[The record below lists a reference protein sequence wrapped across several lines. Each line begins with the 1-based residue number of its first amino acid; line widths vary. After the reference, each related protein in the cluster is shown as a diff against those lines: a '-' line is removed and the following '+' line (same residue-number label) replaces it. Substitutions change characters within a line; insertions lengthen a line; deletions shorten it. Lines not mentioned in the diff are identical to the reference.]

1 MFSNRF
7 RGLVNLH
14 TAAVL
19 VFSMLLFW
27 VYAHVER
34 LLPFVPLGSGLSLT
48 PYLVCVAVGVLFSA
62 SYLRHISG
70 RYHELNWVDAVRL
83 TTRQVLY
90 MSAAIFAFMFAYKDR
105 SMSRIF
111 VGSYMAFAWVVLL
124 NLNRRLPK
132 MLSNLAFEQGHKAPT
147 IFVGSRQGLTKL
159 KSWTASRELLGLR
172 PLGLVSDL
180 EPPGRNENLP
190 LLGGLADLPRLI
202 DQMGASQ
209 VIVLEIPRTRVE
221 GLFLLETCQ
230 EKGCR
235 LLIYSNLAEQL
246 RHPLVTVLEQGHQ
259 FYMLQEEPL
268 EDPVNR
274 IFKRMFDLAI
284 SVPVVVLLLPPL
296 AILVWLA
303 QLAQSRGRLFFLQ
316 TRTGYGQREFKIIK
330 FRTMHEPR
338 PAANREAEQAK
349 RDDDRIYGIGNF
361 LRRTS
366 LDEIPQFL
374 NVLRGEMSVVGP
386 RPHMVAHDK
395 KFSMSMKAY
404 RTRFFAKP
412 GITGLA
418 QCNGLRGEITEPAL
432 LEQRVRFDITYVS
445 EWSLLLDVQL
455 VIKTFRVLFF
465 PPKTAY

>member
-14 TAAVL
+14 IAAVL
-19 VFSMLLFW
+19 AFAVLLFW
-27 VYAHVER
+27 VYTHVER

-48 PYLVCVAVGVLFSA
+48 PYLVCVGVGILFSG
-62 SYLRHISG
+62 SYLRHISR

-111 VGSYMAFAWVVLL
+111 VGSYMVFAWVVLL
-124 NLNRRLPK
+124 NLNRRLPRV
-132 MLSNLAFEQGHKAPT
+132 LSNLAFAQGHKAPT
-147 IFVGSRQGLTKL
+147 IFVGNRQSLGKL
-159 KSWTASRELLGLR
+159 KSWLASRKLLGLL
-172 PLGLVSDL
+172 PLGLVSDR
-180 EPPGRNENLP
+180 EAPGKTEDLP

-209 VIVLEIPRTRVE
+209 VIALEIPGTRVE

-235 LLIYSNLAEQL
+235 LLIFSNLAEQL
-246 RHPLVTVLEQGHQ
+246 RHPLVTVEEQGHQ

-274 IFKRMFDLAI
+274 LFKRAFDLAI
-284 SVPVVVLLLPPL
+284 SVPVVILLMPPMMV
-296 AILVWLA
+296 LVWLA
-303 QLAQSRGRLFFLQ
+303 QLFQSRGRLFFTQ
-316 TRTGYGQREFKIIK
+316 SRTGYGQREFKIFK
-330 FRTMHEPR
+330 FRTMHEPK
-338 PAANREAEQAK
+338 AAASREAEQAK
-349 RDDDRIYGIGNF
+349 RDDDRIYGFGGF

-374 NVLRGEMSVVGP
+374 NVLRGDMSVVGP
-386 RPHMVAHDK
+386 RPHMVAHDQ
-395 KFSMSMKAY
+395 KFSTSMKAY

-432 LEQRVRFDITYVS
+432 LEQRVRFDIVYIS